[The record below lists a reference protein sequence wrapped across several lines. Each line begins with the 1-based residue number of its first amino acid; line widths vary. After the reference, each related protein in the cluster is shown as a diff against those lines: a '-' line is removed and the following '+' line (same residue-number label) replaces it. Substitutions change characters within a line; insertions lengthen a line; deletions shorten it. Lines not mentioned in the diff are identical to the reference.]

1 MAAKKSPPEQTAKFT
16 DLEPAGPASEP
27 AFPPTPDPI
36 VDMGQV
42 KGTDARKSGCR
53 IAAFKVEAVVEAFKA
68 LNEEIDALH
77 RRIKGHEEKALE
89 AAEKALA
96 LSVEEI
102 MQGIDLA
109 LTHMAAGTTQNEAVS
124 LAAEAIRKEKQESP
138 S

>member
-42 KGTDARKSGCR
+42 KGTDAENELQP
-53 IAAFKVEAVVEAFKA
+53 AAFNAETRREEEIKA

-77 RRIKGHEEKALE
+77 KRIKGHEEKALE

-124 LAAEAIRKEKQESP
+124 LAAEAVRKEKQESP